1 MQFKKP
7 EWDRFDS
14 MKLRL
19 IVHHF
24 NEEMQRY
31 RPVAPPMKPLTWA
44 QALKK
49 TAVAFYALAAIDCAG
64 HVQIDSDSAK

>member
-14 MKLRL
+14 LKLRL

-44 QALKK
+44 G
-49 TAVAFYALAAIDCAG
+49 ALA
-64 HVQIDSDSAK
+64 SAQKR

>member
-31 RPVAPPMKPLTWA
+31 RPVARPKKPLTWA
-44 QALKK
+44 QAL
-49 TAVAFYALAAIDCAG
+49 AVCQTRLRACRDQANGC
-64 HVQIDSDSAK
+64 QKN